1 MFQII
6 LWILKIIGIVLA
18 VILGIAVLLIAIVFF
33 LPVCYRI
40 EARSEGTLEES
51 DVKARFSW
59 LFHLFTGYF
68 AYRNGEFDW
77 QVRIGWKKMNQPE
90 QNQEDTSFGQMPL
103 KEENAG
109 KKSSE
114 KESVALEEAEPE
126 IKQPEKKQEQEKEDT
141 ISEKPKQK
149 KKKRISF
156 FQKIK
161 YTYRKICDK
170 IKILLEKK
178 ENVIEFLSDT
188 VHQAAWERLKKEVQ
202 RILHFL
208 RPKKLKG
215 SVCFGLDDPYNT
227 GRVLALLSM
236 FYPFYGEHIEIHPD
250 FERKIL
256 KGEVLVKGHLC
267 GIYAVIPLWN
277 LFWDKQVR
285 TTYQH
290 IKTFKF

>member
-1 MFQII
+1 MFHVV

-18 VILGIAVLLIAIVFF
+18 VILGIIVLLVAIVFF
-33 LPVCYRI
+33 FPMCYRI

-51 DVKARFSW
+51 EVKARFSW
-59 LFHLFTGYF
+59 LFHLFRGYF
-68 AYRNGEFDW
+68 TYRNGEFDW
-77 QVRIGWKKMNQPE
+77 QVRIGWKKLNEPE
-90 QNQEDTSFGQMPL
+90 QNQEEGSFVQRPR
-103 KEENAG
+103 KEESAG
-109 KKSSE
+109 EKTSE
-114 KESVALEEAEPE
+114 KESVALKLEPE
-126 IKQPEKKQEQEKEDT
+126 EKKEDA
-141 ISEKPKQK
+141 IFEKPKQK
-149 KKKRISF
+149 RKKKSSF

-161 YTYRKICDK
+161 YTYRKICDN

-178 ENVIEFLSDT
+178 EHVTEFLSNE
-188 VHQAAWERLKKEVQ
+188 VHQAAWKHLKTEVQ
-202 RILHFL
+202 RIFRFL

-236 FYPFYGEHIEIHPD
+236 FYPFYGEHIEIQPE
-250 FERKIL
+250 FEQKIL
-256 KGEVLVKGHLC
+256 QGEVLVKGHLC

>member
-59 LFHLFTGYF
+59 LFHLFAGYF
-68 AYRNGEFDW
+68 AYQNGEFDW
-77 QVRIGWKKMNQPE
+77 QVRIGWKKMNQPA
-90 QNQEDTSFGQMPL
+90 QNQEDTSFVQMPL
-103 KEENAG
+103 KEENTG

-126 IKQPEKKQEQEKEDT
+126 IKQSEKKQEQEKEDT
-141 ISEKPKQK
+141 ISEKPKQ
-149 KKKRISF
+149 KKRISF

-215 SVCFGLDDPYNT
+215 SVCFGLADPYNT

-267 GIYAVIPLWN
+267 GIYAVIPMWN